1 MSVKPIAT
9 WGKRWKL
16 PIVRHFHNRFRA
28 HSSNWAS
35 NRVTQMESVLLRLI
49 YDVVCTCVGQQS
61 KVGCNTLPML
71 LSRYLKGA
79 IAVDRSLSRNSG
91 KRADFQIFFSPNIFL
106 RLFSIEKNPAVY
118 TRTGREQM
126 LVPYK
131 INSLL
136 QLLGKT
142 QLYFFKTDSFTQ
154 NHFRRNL
161 APNQNITALI
171 YWLSFLLISAADADF
186 RNVTPSVTGR
196 LV

>member
-71 LSRYLKGA
+71 LSRYLKERLPQIVA
-79 IAVDRSLSRNSG
+79 FRETTENERFFFLL
-91 KRADFQIFFSPNIFL
+91 IFFYVCSQSKKTQQF
-106 RLFSIEKNPAVY
+106 
-118 TRTGREQM
+118 TRGRGREQM

>member
-71 LSRYLKGA
+71 LSRYLKE
-79 IAVDRSLSRNSG
+79 RLP
-91 KRADFQIFFSPNIFL
+91 QIVAFRETAEKERIFKFF
-106 RLFSIEKNPAVY
+106 
-118 TRTGREQM
+118 
-126 LVPYK
+126 
-131 INSLL
+131 
-136 QLLGKT
+136 
-142 QLYFFKTDSFTQ
+142 
-154 NHFRRNL
+154 
-161 APNQNITALI
+161 
-171 YWLSFLLISAADADF
+171 FLLIFFYVCSQSKKTQQFTRGRAASKCQSLIKSTLYSNCQEKLNCIFLKQTHSLKITSDAIQLQI
-186 RNVTPSVTGR
+186 RTLPH
-196 LV
+196 